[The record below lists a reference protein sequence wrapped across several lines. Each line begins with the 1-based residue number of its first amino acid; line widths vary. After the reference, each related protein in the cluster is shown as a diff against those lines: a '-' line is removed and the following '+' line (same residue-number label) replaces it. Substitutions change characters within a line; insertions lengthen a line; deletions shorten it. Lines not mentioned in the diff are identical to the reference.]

1 MKQGGRNM
9 RPIWKELFIRE
20 HIEHVA
26 VLPLSECRVT
36 LPRLLEAEGF
46 APVSVI
52 LFLIPYFG
60 GFPEN
65 LSAYAAAE
73 DYHLFVRELYERLSP
88 GLSEIYPDYH
98 FRMYAD
104 HSPIDERHATVRAG
118 LGVFGK
124 NGLLLTEKY
133 SSFQFIGEILT
144 DAPAELLGGYSLFP
158 LSSCVGCGKCLA
170 ACPTGVLRDE
180 GTDCL
185 SAVTQRKGELS
196 EDETTL
202 MRRCHTVWGCDECQ
216 RVCPYTERAINGGTI
231 YTSIPFFRENRIE
244 RLTSTALAEM
254 DENTFRRRAFA
265 WRGRGVIERN
275 TILLEKPSKE

>member
-1 MKQGGRNM
+1 M
-9 RPIWKELFIRE
+9 RPTWKDLFFRE
-20 HIEHVA
+20 HIDSVA

-36 LPRLLEAEGF
+36 LPRLLGADGTI
-46 APVSVI
+46 PVSAI

-88 GLSEIYPDYH
+88 ALSELFPDYH

-104 HSPIDERHATVRAG
+104 HSPIDERLAAVRAG

-144 DAPAELLGGYSLFP
+144 DAPTELLGGYTLFP
-158 LSSCVGCGKCLA
+158 LSSCTGCGKCLA
-170 ACPTGVLRDE
+170 ACPTGVLRGE
-180 GTDCL
+180 GADCL
-185 SAVTQRKGELS
+185 SAITQRKGKLS
-196 EDETTL
+196 EEEVAL
-202 MRRCHTVWGCDECQ
+202 LRRCHTVWGCDECQ
-216 RVCPYTERAINGGTI
+216 RVCPYTERAISSGSI
-231 YTSIPFFRENRIE
+231 YTPIPFFRENRIE
-244 RLTSTALAEM
+244 HLTSASLAEM
-254 DENTFRRRAFA
+254 DEDTFRRRAFA
-265 WRGRGVIERN
+265 WRGRGVVERN
-275 TILLEKPSKE
+275 TTLIEKPSKE